1 MIAEDVRMPV
11 VPLRGLV
18 VLPGELLHF
27 DAGRNESR
35 KALAAVSA
43 KDGLVYVSSQKD
55 ARKNE
60 VTGEDLYEMGTVC
73 RVRQTLTLPGDTVR
87 VLVQGIIRAS
97 ACGFRTGEYMSA
109 SIRPAREIPAEAV
122 AAEALRRRLNS
133 ALSEYAGIS
142 SRISADAMEA
152 ISRMEGA
159 AQFTDAVAN
168 AVMTKAEQRQNVLEQ
183 LDVEERMKYVLAAV
197 IAETEIMRIDRRIQQ
212 EVRQSIDKN
221 QKEYFLREQMKVIR
235 RELGEDEESESD
247 AFLAALEK
255 KRMPEAVKKTLERE
269 INRYRDLPAGSHELP
284 QMRNYI
290 ECMLELPWTEETKDD
305 LCLER
310 ARKILDEDHYGL
322 EKVKQRIVEHIAVA
336 RLTGRVNG
344 QILCLVGPPGV
355 GKTSIA
361 SSVARALGRNFVR
374 MSLGGIH
381 DEAEIRGHRRTY
393 IGAMPGRVIA
403 AMRRAGTVNPLLLFD
418 EIDKLTSDLR
428 GDPAAAMLEVLDSA
442 QNFSFRDHFLEV
454 DYDLSKVMFITTANT
469 TDTIPRPLLD
479 RMELIELPG
488 YMEIEKLEIARR
500 HLLPKQMEKHGMRKS
515 MLSVTEAA
523 LAELIRGYTREAG
536 VRQLEREIAS
546 VCRKAACEI
555 GAGKSRVRV
564 TPQRLHEYLGVL
576 KFTHSAAE
584 KESAVGLVNGLA
596 WTSVGGELLTVE
608 AQVIPGCGQVILT
621 GKLGEVMQESAR
633 AALTFIKAHA
643 ETYGMDIALDRR
655 DIHIHVPEG
664 AVPKDGPSAGIT
676 IMTAMASALTGVP
689 VRAGVAMTGEITL
702 RGNVLPIGGLREKLL
717 AAVRAGIAE
726 VIFPEANRKDIEEIP
741 AQIRDALTLRFV
753 ESASRVLLLAL
764 AQAPGAQGSSAKAQN
779 APGEFLPVQP
789 PAVSGAV
796 Q

>member
-1 MIAEDVRMPV
+1 MIAEDARMPV

-35 KALAAVSA
+35 KALAAA
-43 KDGLVYVSSQKD
+43 TQKDGLVFVSSQKD

-60 VTGEDLYEMGTVC
+60 VTGEDLYEMGTIC

-87 VLVQGIIRAS
+87 VLVQGIIRAN
-97 ACGFRTGEYMSA
+97 AYAFRTGEFMTA
-109 SIRPAREIPAEAV
+109 NIMPAREIPADAA
-122 AAEALRRRLNS
+122 AAEALRRRINT

-142 SRISADAMEA
+142 SRISADAMDA
-152 ISRMEGA
+152 ITHTENA
-159 AQFTDAVAN
+159 AQFTDSVAN
-168 AVMTKAEQRQNVLEQ
+168 AVMTKTEQRQAVLEQ
-183 LDVEERMKYVLAAV
+183 LDVEERMKYVLAAL

-212 EVRQSIDKN
+212 EVKQNIDRN

-247 AFLAALEK
+247 AFLAQLDK
-255 KRMPEAVKKTLERE
+255 KKMPDAVKKTLERE
-269 INRYRDLPAGSHELP
+269 INRYRDLPAGSHEMP

-290 ECMLELPWTEETKDD
+290 ECMLELPWMEETKDD
-305 LCLER
+305 LDLER
-310 ARKILDEDHYGL
+310 AKRILDEDHYGL
-322 EKVKQRIVEHIAVA
+322 EKVKQRIIEHIAVA
-336 RLTGRVNG
+336 RLTGRING

-361 SSVARALGRNFVR
+361 SSIARALGRNFVR

-403 AMRRAGTVNPLLLFD
+403 AMRKAGTVNPVLLFD

-428 GDPAAAMLEVLDSA
+428 GDPSAAMLEVLDSA

-469 TDTIPRPLLD
+469 LDTIPRPLLD
-479 RMELIELPG
+479 RMEIIDLPG
-488 YMEIEKLEIARR
+488 YMEYEKLEIAKR
-500 HLLPKQMEKHGMRKS
+500 HLLPKQMEKHGMKKS
-515 MLSVTEAA
+515 MLSMTDAA
-523 LAELIRGYTREAG
+523 LYEMIRGYTREAG
-536 VRQLEREIAS
+536 VRTLEREIAA
-546 VCRKAACEI
+546 VCRKAACDI
-555 GAGKSRVRV
+555 GEGKKRVRV
-564 TPQRLHEYLGVL
+564 TPQRLHEYLGIPR
-576 KFTHSAAE
+576 FTYSPAE
-584 KESAVGLVNGLA
+584 KESAVGMVNGLA
-596 WTSVGGELLTVE
+596 WTSMGGELLEVE

-643 ETYGMDIALDRR
+643 DTYGIDIALDHR
-655 DIHIHVPEG
+655 DIHVHVPEG

-689 VRAGVAMTGEITL
+689 VRAGLAMTGEITL
-702 RGNVLPIGGLREKLL
+702 RGHVLPIGGLREKLL
-717 AAVRAGIAE
+717 AAARAGITE
-726 VIFPEANRKDIEEIP
+726 VLVPEGNRKDIEEIP
-741 AQIRDALTLRFV
+741 AQIRDALTIRFV
-753 ESASRVLLLAL
+753 DGASKVLLLSL
-764 AQAPGAQGSSAKAQN
+764 VQTPSVKKTETEGN
-779 APGEFLPVQP
+779 YLPIQQTP
-789 PAVSGAV
+789 ISGAV

>member
-35 KALAAVSA
+35 KALAAA
-43 KDGLVYVSSQKD
+43 TQKDGLVFVSSQKD

-87 VLVQGIIRAS
+87 VLVQGIIRAN
-97 ACGFRTGEYMSA
+97 AQAFRSGEFMTA
-109 SIRPAREIPAEAV
+109 NITTTREIPADAAV
-122 AAEALRRRLNS
+122 AEALRRRIN
-133 ALSEYAGIS
+133 AVLSDYTGIS
-142 SRISADAMEA
+142 SRISADAMDA
-152 ISRMEGA
+152 ITRTENPS
-159 AQFTDAVAN
+159 QYTDSVAN
-168 AVMTKAEQRQNVLEQ
+168 AVMTKTEQRQAVLEQ
-183 LDVEERMKYVLAAV
+183 LDVEGRMKYVLASL

-212 EVRQSIDKN
+212 EVKQNIDRN

-247 AFLAALEK
+247 AFLAQLDHK
-255 KRMPEAVKKTLERE
+255 VMPDAVKKTLERE
-269 INRYRDLPAGSHELP
+269 ITRYRDLPAGSHEMP

-305 LCLER
+305 LDLER
-310 ARKILDEDHYGL
+310 ARRILDEDHYGL
-322 EKVKQRIVEHIAVA
+322 EKVKQRIIEHIAVA
-336 RLTGRVNG
+336 RLTGKING

-361 SSVARALGRNFVR
+361 SSIARALGRNFVR

-403 AMRRAGTVNPLLLFD
+403 AMRKAGTVNPVLLFD

-428 GDPAAAMLEVLDSA
+428 GDPSAAMLEVLDSA

-469 TDTIPRPLLD
+469 LDTIPRPLLD
-479 RMELIELPG
+479 RMEIIDLPG
-488 YMEIEKLEIARR
+488 YMEYEKLEIAKR
-500 HLLPKQMEKHGMRKS
+500 HLITKQMEKHGMRKS
-515 MLSVTEAA
+515 MLSMTDAA
-523 LAELIRGYTREAG
+523 LSEMIRGYTRESG
-536 VRQLEREIAS
+536 VRTLERVIAA

-555 GAGKSRVRV
+555 GDGKKRVRV
-564 TPQRLHEYLGVL
+564 SPQRLHEYLGIPR
-576 KFTHSAAE
+576 FTHNAAE
-584 KESAVGLVNGLA
+584 KENIVGMVNGLA
-596 WTSVGGELLTVE
+596 WTSMGGELLEVE

-643 ETYGMDIALDRR
+643 DAYGIDIALDHQ
-655 DIHIHVPEG
+655 DIHVHVPEG

-689 VRAGVAMTGEITL
+689 VRAGIAMTGEITL

-717 AAVRAGIAE
+717 AAVRAGITE
-726 VIFPEANRKDIEEIP
+726 VIVPEGNRKDIEEIP
-741 AQIRDALTLRFV
+741 AQIKDALTIRFV
-753 ESASRVLLLAL
+753 DGASKVLLLSFVRT
-764 AQAPGAQGSSAKAQN
+764 PGVKKAEAEGN
-779 APGEFLPVQP
+779 YLPIQQTSISGVVQ
-789 PAVSGAV
+789 
-796 Q
+796 

>member
-35 KALAAVSA
+35 KALAAA
-43 KDGLVYVSSQKD
+43 TQKDGLVFVSSQKD

-60 VTGEDLYEMGTVC
+60 VTGEDLYEMGTIC

-87 VLVQGIIRAS
+87 VLVQGIIRAN
-97 ACGFRTGEYMSA
+97 AYAFRAGEFMTA
-109 SIRPAREIPAEAV
+109 NIMPAREIPADAA
-122 AAEALRRRLNS
+122 AAEALRRRINT

-142 SRISADAMEA
+142 SRISADAMDA
-152 ISRMEGA
+152 ITRTENA
-159 AQFTDAVAN
+159 AQFTDSVAN
-168 AVMTKAEQRQNVLEQ
+168 AVMTKTEQRQTVLEQ
-183 LDVEERMKYVLAAV
+183 LDVEERMKYVLAAL

-212 EVRQSIDKN
+212 EVKQNIDRN

-247 AFLAALEK
+247 AFLAQLDK
-255 KRMPEAVKKTLERE
+255 KKMPDAVKKTLERE
-269 INRYRDLPAGSHELP
+269 INRYRDLPAGSHEMP

-305 LCLER
+305 LDLER
-310 ARKILDEDHYGL
+310 AKRILDEDHYGL
-322 EKVKQRIVEHIAVA
+322 EKVKQRIIEHIAVA
-336 RLTGRVNG
+336 RLTGKING

-361 SSVARALGRNFVR
+361 SSIARALGRNFVR

-403 AMRRAGTVNPLLLFD
+403 AMRKAGTVNPVLLFD

-428 GDPAAAMLEVLDSA
+428 GDPSAAMLEVLDSA

-469 TDTIPRPLLD
+469 LDTIPRPLLD
-479 RMELIELPG
+479 RMEIIDLPG
-488 YMEIEKLEIARR
+488 YMEYEKLEIAKR
-500 HLLPKQMEKHGMRKS
+500 HLLPKQMEKHGMKKS
-515 MLSVTEAA
+515 MLSMTDAA
-523 LAELIRGYTREAG
+523 LYEMIRGYTREAG
-536 VRQLEREIAS
+536 VRTLEREIAA
-546 VCRKAACEI
+546 VCRKAACDI
-555 GAGKSRVRV
+555 GEGKKRVRV
-564 TPQRLHEYLGVL
+564 TPQRLHEYLGIPR
-576 KFTHSAAE
+576 FTYSAAE
-584 KESAVGLVNGLA
+584 KESAVGMVNGLA
-596 WTSVGGELLTVE
+596 WTSMGGELLEVE

-643 ETYGMDIALDRR
+643 DTYGIDIALDHR
-655 DIHIHVPEG
+655 DIHVHVPEG

-689 VRAGVAMTGEITL
+689 VRAGLAMTGEITL
-702 RGNVLPIGGLREKLL
+702 RGHVLPIGGLREKLL
-717 AAVRAGIAE
+717 AAARAGITE
-726 VIFPEANRKDIEEIP
+726 VLVPEGNRKDIEEIP
-741 AQIRDALTLRFV
+741 AQIRDALTIRFV
-753 ESASRVLLLAL
+753 DGASKVLLLSL
-764 AQAPGAQGSSAKAQN
+764 VQTPRAKKTETEGN
-779 APGEFLPVQP
+779 YLPIQQTP
-789 PAVSGAV
+789 ISGAV

>member
-1 MIAEDVRMPV
+1 MIAEDARMPV

-35 KALAAVSA
+35 KALAAA
-43 KDGLVYVSSQKD
+43 TQKDGLVFVSSQKD

-60 VTGEDLYEMGTVC
+60 VTGEDLYETGTVC

-87 VLVQGIIRAS
+87 VLVQGIIRAN
-97 ACGFRTGEYMSA
+97 AYAFRTGEFMTA
-109 SIRPAREIPAEAV
+109 NIMPAREIPADAAV
-122 AAEALRRRLNS
+122 AEALRRRINT

-142 SRISADAMEA
+142 SRISADAMDA
-152 ISRMEGA
+152 ITHTENA
-159 AQFTDAVAN
+159 AQFTDSVAN
-168 AVMTKAEQRQNVLEQ
+168 AVMTKTEQRQAVLEQ
-183 LDVEERMKYVLAAV
+183 LDVEERMKYVLAAL

-212 EVRQSIDKN
+212 EVKQNIDRN

-247 AFLAALEK
+247 AFLAQLDK
-255 KRMPEAVKKTLERE
+255 KKMPDAVKKTLERE
-269 INRYRDLPAGSHELP
+269 INRYRDLPAGSHEMP

-290 ECMLELPWTEETKDD
+290 ECMLELPWMEETKDD
-305 LCLER
+305 LDLER
-310 ARKILDEDHYGL
+310 AKRILDEDHYGL
-322 EKVKQRIVEHIAVA
+322 EKVKQRIIEHIAVA
-336 RLTGRVNG
+336 RLTGRING

-361 SSVARALGRNFVR
+361 SSIARALGRNFVR

-403 AMRRAGTVNPLLLFD
+403 AMRKAGTVNPVLLFD

-428 GDPAAAMLEVLDSA
+428 GDPSAAMLEVLDSA

-469 TDTIPRPLLD
+469 LDTIPRPLLD
-479 RMELIELPG
+479 RMEIIDLPG
-488 YMEIEKLEIARR
+488 YMEYEKLEIAKR
-500 HLLPKQMEKHGMRKS
+500 HLLPKQMEKHGMKKS
-515 MLSVTEAA
+515 MLSMTDAA
-523 LAELIRGYTREAG
+523 LYEMIRGYTREAG
-536 VRQLEREIAS
+536 VRTLEREIAA
-546 VCRKAACEI
+546 VCRKAACDI
-555 GAGKSRVRV
+555 GEGKKRVRV
-564 TPQRLHEYLGVL
+564 TPQRLHEYLGIPR
-576 KFTHSAAE
+576 FTYSAAE
-584 KESAVGLVNGLA
+584 KENAVGMVNGLA
-596 WTSVGGELLTVE
+596 WTSMGGELLEVE

-643 ETYGMDIALDRR
+643 DTYGIDIALDHR
-655 DIHIHVPEG
+655 DIHVHVPEG

-689 VRAGVAMTGEITL
+689 VRAGLAMTGEITL
-702 RGNVLPIGGLREKLL
+702 RGHVLPIGGLREKLL
-717 AAVRAGIAE
+717 AAARAGITE
-726 VIFPEANRKDIEEIP
+726 VLVPEGNRKDIEEIP
-741 AQIRDALTLRFV
+741 AQIRDALTIRFV
-753 ESASRVLLLAL
+753 DGASKVLLLSLVQTPSVKKSEAE
-764 AQAPGAQGSSAKAQN
+764 GN
-779 APGEFLPVQP
+779 YLPIQQTP
-789 PAVSGAV
+789 ISGAV